1 MMRFSKWLTS
11 LLLMGLL
18 ALGMAQ
24 ERPSGVECIAPAD
37 PGGGWDFTCRSVGNL
52 LRELGLVDGSVQ
64 TQNMTGA
71 GGGIAYAHVV
81 AQREG
86 DANLLV
92 AASTVTA
99 TRLAQDQFQ
108 GMDADDVRWLAAI
121 GADFG
126 VIAVRADAEWEDLN
140 SFLDDLVADPS
151 SIRFAGGSAPGGWD
165 HMRPLMLAQA
175 AGLEDAQALRYT
187 SFSSGGPSLVELLAG
202 RVEAVTTDISEALGQ
217 LEAGEIRI
225 LAVLSEERLP
235 GDEVSHIPT
244 AVEQGYDVIG
254 ANWRGFYLP
263 AGLTDEQYQMW
274 EEIMTTLE
282 ASEEWEQMREQN
294 ALAPFFL
301 VGEEFDE
308 FVRNEVQRY
317 VVISQELGIID

>member
-1 MMRFSKWLTS
+1 MIRLSKWL
-11 LLLMGLL
+11 LAALMLG
-18 ALGMAQ
+18 ALSMGFAQ
-24 ERPSGVECIAPAD
+24 DRPSGVECIAPAD
-37 PGGGWDFTCRSVGNL
+37 PGGGWDFTCRSVGEL
-52 LRELGLVDGSVQ
+52 LRQMELVSGSVQ
-64 TQNMTGA
+64 TQNMPGA
-71 GGGIAYAHVV
+71 GGGVAYAHTI

-86 DANLLV
+86 DANVLI

-126 VIAVRADAEWEDLN
+126 VIAVRADSEWEDLGA
-140 SFLDDLVADPS
+140 FLDDLVADPS

-165 HMRPLMLAQA
+165 HMRPLMLAKE
-175 AGLEDAQALRYT
+175 AGLEDAQALRYI
-187 SFSSGGPSLVELLAG
+187 SFSSGGPSLVELMAS

-235 GDEVSHIPT
+235 GDLANIPT
-244 AVEQGYDVIG
+244 AREQGYDVIG
-254 ANWRGFYLP
+254 ANWRGFYLAP
-263 AGLTDEQYQMW
+263 GISDAEYATWVD
-274 EEIMTTLE
+274 IMTTLE
-282 ASEEWEQMREQN
+282 ASDEWAQMREQN

-301 VGEEFDE
+301 VGDEFDE
-308 FVRNEVQRY
+308 FVRTEVERY
-317 VVISQELGIID
+317 TALSRELGIID

>member
-1 MMRFSKWLTS
+1 MKRITK
-11 LLLMGLL
+11 LLLAALVLGAFSMGF
-18 ALGMAQ
+18 AQ

-37 PGGGWDFTCRSVGNL
+37 PGGGWDFTCRSVGEL
-52 LRELGLVDGSVQ
+52 LRQLDLIDGSVQ

-71 GGGIAYAHVV
+71 GGGVAYAHTV

-86 DANLLV
+86 DPNVLI

-108 GMDADDVRWLAAI
+108 GMDADDVFWLTAI

-126 VIAVRADAEWEDLN
+126 IIAVRADAPWDDLG
-140 SFLDDLVADPS
+140 SFLDDLVADPN

-165 HMRPLMLAQA
+165 HMRPLMLAKE
-175 AGLEDAQALRYT
+175 AGLEDAQALRYI
-187 SFSSGGPSLVELLAG
+187 SFSAGGPSLVELMAG

-217 LEAGEIRI
+217 LEAGEIKI
-225 LAVLSEERLP
+225 LAVLAEERLP
-235 GDEVSHIPT
+235 GDLADIPT

-263 AGLTDEQYQMW
+263 AGLTDEQYATW
-274 EEIMTTLE
+274 VDIMTTLE
-282 ASEEWEQMREQN
+282 ASEAWEQTREQN

-301 VGEEFDE
+301 VGDDFDE
-308 FVRNEVQRY
+308 FVRTEVERY
-317 VVISQELGIID
+317 TELSRELGIID